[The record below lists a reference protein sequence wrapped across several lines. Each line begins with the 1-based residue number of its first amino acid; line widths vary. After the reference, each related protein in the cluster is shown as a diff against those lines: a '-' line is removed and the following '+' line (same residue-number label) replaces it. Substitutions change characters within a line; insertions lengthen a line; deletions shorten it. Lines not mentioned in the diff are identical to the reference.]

1 MLILCRMSDLHL
13 TTVTDRLRRRLAK
26 PLPGLQSQL
35 KMAPSQRAAM
45 LNDRNPENARKAAVL
60 VVLEGEQNP
69 RVVLT
74 ERRKDL
80 ASHPGQISFPGGRQ
94 EPNELLIETALREA
108 AEEINLPGSDVEIV
122 GELTPLFVP
131 PSNYMVHPFVAYS
144 RQLLDLHPA
153 DGEVNEIIRAS
164 LSRLLDPSARRTE
177 QWQRYGRSV
186 EIPLFDLGDYKVWGA
201 TAMMLSELI
210 DLIQPD

>member
-1 MLILCRMSDLHL
+1 MSKLHL
-13 TTVTDRLRRRLAK
+13 STITDRLRHRLAE
-26 PLPGLQSQL
+26 PLPGLPSQL

-45 LNDRNPENARKAAVL
+45 LDARDPREARQAAVL
-60 VVLEGEQNP
+60 VVLEGEVSP
-69 RVVLT
+69 SIVLT

-80 ASHPGQISFPGGRQ
+80 PSHPGQISFPGGRQ
-94 EPNELLIETALREA
+94 ESNELLIDTALREA
-108 AEEINLPGSDVEIV
+108 SEEINLPGTGVEII

-144 RQLLDLHPA
+144 REVLDLRPA
-153 DGEVNEIIRAS
+153 DGEVSEIIRAS
-164 LSRLLDPSARRTE
+164 LDRLLDPSTRRIE
-177 QWQRYGRSV
+177 HWKRYGGKV

>member
-1 MLILCRMSDLHL
+1 MSELRLSAVADHL
-13 TTVTDRLRRRLAK
+13 RNRLAG
-26 PLPGLQSQL
+26 PLPGLPSQL

-45 LNDRNPENARKAAVL
+45 LNDRDPENVRQAAVL
-60 VVLEGEQNP
+60 VVLESEENP
-69 RVVLT
+69 RIVLT

-94 EPNELLIETALREA
+94 EPNELLVDTALREA
-108 AEEINLPGSDVEIV
+108 AEEIDLSGSDIEIV

-144 RQLLDLHPA
+144 RHVLDLRPA
-153 DGEVNEIIRAS
+153 DGEVAEIIRAS
-164 LSRLLDPSARRTE
+164 LARLLDPSARRTE

-186 EIPLFDLGDYKVWGA
+186 DIPLFDLGDYKVWGA

-210 DLIQPD
+210 DVIQPD